1 MKNKIHNLNDLSK
14 ILDKKR
20 KDGYKIVMCHGVF
33 DLIHLGHLEHF
44 REAKNGDILV
54 VTTTSDQFINKG
66 HGKPTFHLLL
76 EKF

>member
-44 REAKNGDILV
+44 REAKKMVI
-54 VTTTSDQFINKG
+54 F
-66 HGKPTFHLLL
+66 
-76 EKF
+76 